1 MRSPLS
7 HILLLWQSIR
17 QSYFTLNAAPAD
29 LGLPTF
35 VSKPNTQPLS
45 PTPPMG
51 FNNWARYE
59 CNLDQVLFTDTADW
73 MVTHGLLKAG
83 YDTVTVDD
91 CWMTMDRD
99 PVSQN
104 LVVNTTLFPQGML
117 WLGKYFHD
125 RGFKFGI
132 YQDAGYKTCGGYPGS
147 LGHYERDVAQFAGW
161 EVDYIKL
168 DGCYVKKN
176 ESLPESPTLEP
187 TFRQLYEG
195 FGLAIR
201 SQPRPM
207 VYSESAPAYFAG
219 LSAGTGDRVGRD
231 WYKVHT
237 WIGQYGQLW
246 RHSTDIS
253 VYKKDGKSRWPS
265 VMTNYR
271 FNTRLARFQ
280 KPGNWNDPDFIITG
294 DDEGLTIE
302 EQKSQFGLW
311 SIMASPLILSTDVKA
326 LRVEQIAYLTN
337 PEIIAINQDPLGIQ
351 GRIAWHIN
359 DDSDILVK
367 PLQNV
372 SIRAAAVLN
381 KMRTVSTIAVP
392 FSRLGYTFQPSAIPR
407 GCEYLVREL
416 FSQSEEVL
424 KVLNPR
430 NESITTVLQPHAT
443 ALFKIT
449 TLTNLAACRPT
460 LPTGAIYLT
469 SSLLCMDVFNSET
482 APGTP
487 VLAFPCTRNENQLWQ
502 TSSVPPPFENPQASL
517 GGVWADP
524 KALLWFKT
532 LDNLCLDTE
541 LTNVTPAPGSK
552 VVVNP
557 CDATRETQQW
567 TYDPMLGTLFH
578 MYTGFCVDA
587 PGASTVAG
595 VSLTPLRLWK
605 CGDQKDSQVWSMP
618 A

>member
-1 MRSPLS
+1 
-7 HILLLWQSIR
+7 
-17 QSYFTLNAAPAD
+17 
-29 LGLPTF
+29 
-35 VSKPNTQPLS
+35 
-45 PTPPMG
+45 MG

-59 CNLDQVLFTDTADW
+59 CDLDQKLFTETADW
-73 MVTHGLLKAG
+73 MLNHGLLKAG

-99 PVSQN
+99 PVTSN

-132 YQDAGYKTCGGYPGS
+132 YEDAGFKTCGGYPGS
-147 LGHYERDVAQFAGW
+147 LGHYERDVAQFASW

-168 DGCYVKKN
+168 DGCYINRN
-176 ESLPESPTLEP
+176 ESLPESATLEP

-195 FGLAIR
+195 FGHAIQ
-201 SQPRPM
+201 SQARPM

-271 FNTRLARFQ
+271 FNIRLARFQ

-311 SIMASPLILSTDVKA
+311 SIMASPLILSTDVKN
-326 LRVEQIAYLTN
+326 LRPEQVAYLIN
-337 PEIIAINQDPLGIQ
+337 PDIIAINQDPLGIQ
-351 GRIAWHIN
+351 GRIAWRN
-359 DDSDILVK
+359 EESDVLVK

-381 KMRTVSTIAVP
+381 KRNVVSTISVP
-392 FSRLGYTFQPSAIPR
+392 FSRLGYTFQPTTVPA

-424 KVLNPR
+424 KVFNPR
-430 NESITTVLQPHAT
+430 NESITSILRPHAT

-449 TLTNLAACRPT
+449 TLTNLASCRPT
-460 LPTGAIYLT
+460 LPTGSIYLT
-469 SSLLCMDVFNSET
+469 SSLLCMDVFNSSST
-482 APGTP
+482 PGTP
-487 VLAFPCTRNENQLWQ
+487 VLAFQCTRNENQLWQ
-502 TSSVPPPFENPQASL
+502 TSSVPPPFDIPQ
-517 GGVWADP
+517 V
-524 KALLWFKT
+524 
-532 LDNLCLDTE
+532 
-541 LTNVTPAPGSK
+541 
-552 VVVNP
+552 
-557 CDATRETQQW
+557 AT
-567 TYDPMLGTLFH
+567 D
-578 MYTGFCVDA
+578 
-587 PGASTVAG
+587 
-595 VSLTPLRLWK
+595 VSLIPLRLWK
-605 CGDQKDSQVWSMP
+605 CGDQKDNQVWSMP

>member
-7 HILLLWQSIR
+7 HILLLWQSFR
-17 QSYFTLNAAPAD
+17 QTYFSSNMSPPPD
-29 LGLPTF
+29 LGLTAFAANPIF
-35 VSKPNTQPLS
+35 QPLS

-59 CNLDQVLFTDTADW
+59 CNLDQALFTDTADW

-83 YDTVTVDD
+83 YDTLTVDD

-99 PVSQN
+99 PQTQA
-104 LVVNTTLFPQGML
+104 LVANKTLFPQGMF
-117 WLGKYFHD
+117 WLGKYLHD

-147 LGHYERDVAQFAGW
+147 LGHFEQDVAQFASW

-168 DGCYVKKN
+168 DGCYVNRN
-176 ESLPESPTLEP
+176 ESLPDSPTLEP

-201 SQPRPM
+201 SQTRPM

-219 LSAGTGDRVGRD
+219 LSAGTGDRVGQD

-253 VYKKDGKSRWPS
+253 VYRKDGKSRWPS

-294 DDEGLTIE
+294 DDEGLTVE

-326 LRVEQIAYLTN
+326 LRTEQIAYLTN

-351 GRIAWHIN
+351 ARMAWR
-359 DDSDILVK
+359 SDESDVLVK

-372 SIRAAAVLN
+372 SIRATAILN
-381 KMRTVSTIAVP
+381 KKNVVSTISVP
-392 FSRLGYTFQPSAIPR
+392 FSRLGYTFQPTAA

-416 FSQSEEVL
+416 FSQSEEVF

-430 NESITTVLQPHAT
+430 NESITTVLRPHAT

-449 TLTNLAACRPT
+449 TLTSLASCRPIF
-460 LPTGAIYLT
+460 PTGAIYLT
-469 SSLLCMDVFNSET
+469 SSLLCMDVFNSESS
-482 APGTP
+482 PGTS
-487 VLAFPCTRNENQLWQ
+487 VLAFQCTHNQNQLWQ
-502 TSSVPPPFENPQASL
+502 TSSAPPPFDNLPQANA
-517 GGVWADP
+517 GWPVDP
-524 KALLWFKT
+524 KALLWIKT

-541 LTNVTPAPGSK
+541 LGNVTPAPGSK

-557 CDATRETQQW
+557 CDASRETQQW
-567 TYDPMLGTLFH
+567 AYDPMQGALFH
-578 MYTGFCVDA
+578 MSTGFCIEA
-587 PGASTVAG
+587 PGASNIVDAA
-595 VSLTPLRLWK
+595 LIPLRLWK

>member
-1 MRSPLS
+1 
-7 HILLLWQSIR
+7 
-17 QSYFTLNAAPAD
+17 
-29 LGLPTF
+29 
-35 VSKPNTQPLS
+35 
-45 PTPPMG
+45 MG

-59 CNLDQVLFTDTADW
+59 CNLDQALFTDTADW

-117 WLGKYFHD
+117 WLGKYFHE

-161 EVDYIKL
+161 E
-168 DGCYVKKN
+168 
-176 ESLPESPTLEP
+176 
-187 TFRQLYEG
+187 LYQG
-195 FGLAIR
+195 FGLAIQ

-271 FNTRLARFQ
+271 FNIRLARFQ

-311 SIMASPLILSTDVKA
+311 SIMASPLILST
-326 LRVEQIAYLTN
+326 
-337 PEIIAINQDPLGIQ
+337 
-351 GRIAWHIN
+351 
-359 DDSDILVK
+359 
-367 PLQNV
+367 
-372 SIRAAAVLN
+372 N
-381 KMRTVSTIAVP
+381 KHTVSTISVP
-392 FSRLGYTFQPSAIPR
+392 FSRLGYTFQPSIVPT

-416 FSQSEEVL
+416 FSQSEETL
-424 KVLNPR
+424 KVFNPR
-430 NESITTVLQPHAT
+430 NESITTVLRPHAT

-449 TLTNLAACRPT
+449 TLTNQAACRPT
-460 LPTGAIYLT
+460 FPTGAIYLT

-487 VLAFPCTRNENQLWQ
+487 VLAFQCTHNENQLWQ
-502 TSSVPPPFENPQASL
+502 TSSAPPPFENPQTSIGDA
-517 GGVWADP
+517 WADP
-524 KALLWFKT
+524 KTLLWIKT

-557 CDATRETQQW
+557 CDTTRETQQW

-578 MYTGFCVDA
+578 MYTGFCIDA
-587 PGASTVAG
+587 PGAATIAD
-595 VSLTPLRLWK
+595 VSFIPLRLWK